1 MFGPGVGSAAGPGGG
16 ARSRRS
22 SNESVAKSGRLISD
36 TCLRKSPEG
45 RQTYVSEFRD
55 DDLSF
60 VFMFRRGL
68 VRRSCLVV
76 MSCGEAEVVVVV
88 PADGRAASW
97 RELGG
102 ARPFVR
108 ACGVA
113 TCDAGRCSIA
123 RGRCVA
129 HRARARRERICGLGE
144 HALF

>member
-1 MFGPGVGSAAGPGGG
+1 M
-16 ARSRRS
+16 
-22 SNESVAKSGRLISD
+22 RLD
-36 TCLRKSPEG
+36 G
-45 RQTYVSEFRD
+45 

-60 VFMFRRGL
+60 VCTHCRGL

-76 MSCGEAEVVVVV
+76 MSCGEAEVVLVV

-113 TCDAGRCSIA
+113 ICDAGRCSVA

-129 HRARARRERICGLGE
+129 HRARARRVAICPTGRAELVLRCIRARAR
-144 HALF
+144 ALNVGRHKMRVLRRPMNGYASANGQQRCRREKCSATS